1 MEDATSCYNTTVD
14 KDLLQCTDQ
23 ALRYLSIRE
32 HNRRELML
40 KLHEKGFDSDIII
53 HTLELL
59 EADGSLSEQRY
70 IEAYVR
76 SSNKRHPEGKSM
88 VMARLLAKGVNRS
101 VCSDAL
107 NIIYSDEYV
116 CALIAR
122 ASEKK
127 DRNGLLK
134 AGFTSAD
141 IAKYML
147 SKQDDLE

>member
-1 MEDATSCYNTTVD
+1 MEDATSCYNTAVD
-14 KDLLQCTDQ
+14 KDLNKCIDQ

-101 VCSDAL
+101 VCSETLD
-107 NIIYSDEYV
+107 IIYNDEYV

>member
-1 MEDATSCYNTTVD
+1 MD
-14 KDLLQCTDQ
+14 KDLNKCIDQ

-32 HNRRELML
+32 HNKRELML

-53 HTLELL
+53 RTLDLL
-59 EADGSLSEQRY
+59 ESDGSLSEQRY

-101 VCSDAL
+101 VCSETLD
-107 NIIYSDEYV
+107 IIYNDDYV

-147 SKQDDLE
+147 SKRDDLE

>member
-1 MEDATSCYNTTVD
+1 MD
-14 KDLLQCTDQ
+14 KDLNKCIDQ

-32 HNRRELML
+32 HNKRELML
-40 KLHEKGFDSDIII
+40 KLHEKGFDSDIIVR
-53 HTLELL
+53 TLELL
-59 EADGSLSEQRY
+59 ESDGSLSEQRY

-88 VMARLLAKGVNRS
+88 VMARLLSKGADRA
-101 VCSDAL
+101 VCSYTLD
-107 NIIYSDEYV
+107 IIYTDEYV

>member
-1 MEDATSCYNTTVD
+1 MD
-14 KDLLQCTDQ
+14 KDLFQCTDQ

-32 HNRRELML
+32 HNKRELML
-40 KLHEKGFDSDIII
+40 KLHNKGFDGDIITR
-53 HTLELL
+53 TLELL

-88 VMARLLAKGVNRS
+88 VMARLLAKGVNRYI
-101 VCSDAL
+101 CSETLD
-107 NIIYSDEYV
+107 IIYNDEYV

>member
-1 MEDATSCYNTTVD
+1 MD
-14 KDLLQCTDQ
+14 KDLLKCADQ
-23 ALRYLSIRE
+23 ALRYLSLRE
-32 HNRRELML
+32 HNRRELSL
-40 KLHEKGFDSDIII
+40 KLRNKGYEEDIIRR
-53 HTLELL
+53 TLDCL
-59 EADGSLSEQRY
+59 EEDGSLSEQRY

-101 VCSDAL
+101 VCSETLD
-107 NIIYSDEYV
+107 IIYNDDYV

-147 SKQDDLE
+147 SKSDDLE

>member
-1 MEDATSCYNTTVD
+1 MD

-32 HNRRELML
+32 HNRRELSL
-40 KLHEKGFDSDIII
+40 KLSNKGYEEDIITR
-53 HTLELL
+53 TLDYL
-59 EADGSLSEQRY
+59 EEDGSLSEQRY

-88 VMARLLAKGVNRS
+88 VMARLLSKGADRA
-101 VCSDAL
+101 VCARVLD
-107 NIIYSDEYV
+107 IIYNDDYV

>member
-1 MEDATSCYNTTVD
+1 MEDATSCYNTAVD
-14 KDLLQCTDQ
+14 KDLNECVDQ

-32 HNRRELML
+32 HNKRELML
-40 KLHEKGFDSDIII
+40 KLHNKGFDGDIITR
-53 HTLELL
+53 TLELL

-70 IEAYVR
+70 VEAYVR

-88 VMARLLAKGVNRS
+88 VMARLLSKGADRAI
-101 VCSDAL
+101 CSYTLD
-107 NIIYSDEYV
+107 IIYNDEYV